1 TTFAILDNEERIIG
15 ILLGKPQDG
24 DKRSPQE
31 CWDACAARIAEA
43 FEKERSTHEKAF
55 AKKDVHRG
63 DFASVSFG
71 PSYGGGQVAPGNLCV
86 LGAKGKIVKRLL
98 ELPELQRL
106 AGHQSE
112 GLASFF
118 PKAYHDMRVD
128 LAALYKGYPE
138 IRPNFVN
145 SAYPTAAANLGP
157 STICVDHIDCS
168 NYPSLPCAITALGAF
183 NPDLGGHLYMWDLKL
198 KIRFPPG
205 STILLSSAGI
215 RHGNVPIEADW
226 WPIQPGE
233 TRYSFTQYCPGGL
246 RRWVR
251 HGFRPA
257 LSLSKRERDALDGVG
272 DEGLLRQLSRLSK
285 YDELKQ
291 DREWL
296 VAQER
301 AFAA

>member
-1 TTFAILDNEERIIG
+1 ILDSEERVIG
-15 ILLGKPQDG
+15 VLLGKPQDG
-24 DKRSPQE
+24 DRRTPE
-31 CWDACAARIAEA
+31 ERWDACATRIAQA
-43 FEKERSTHEKAF
+43 FEKERGAHEKAF
-55 AKKDVHRG
+55 AKKCVSRG

-71 PSYGGGQVAPGNLCV
+71 PSYGGGQVIPGNLCL
-86 LGAKGKIVKRLL
+86 LGGKRDIVDHLL
-98 ELPELQRL
+98 KLPELQRL

-112 GLASFF
+112 GLAAFF
-118 PKAYHDMRVD
+118 PKPYHDMRVD
-128 LAALYKGYPE
+128 LAALYKHYPE
-138 IRPNFVN
+138 MRPNFAN
-145 SAYPTAAANLGP
+145 SAYPTATANLGP
-157 STICVDHIDCS
+157 STVCVDHNDCS

-183 NPDLGGHLYMWDLKL
+183 DPDLGGHLYMWDLKL

-215 RHGNVPIEADW
+215 RHGNVPIR
-226 WPIQPGE
+226 PGE

-257 LSLSKRERDALDGVG
+257 LSLSKAERDKLDGVG
-272 DEGLLRQLSRLSK
+272 DEGLLWQLSRLSK

-296 VAQER
+296 VAQEQ
-301 AFAA
+301 APIG